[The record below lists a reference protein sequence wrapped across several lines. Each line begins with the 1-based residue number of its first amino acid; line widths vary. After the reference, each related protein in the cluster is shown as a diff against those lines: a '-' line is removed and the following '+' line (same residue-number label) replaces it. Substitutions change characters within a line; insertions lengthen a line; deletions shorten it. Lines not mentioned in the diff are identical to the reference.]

1 MAHLAAVFKKP
12 LQTSNI
18 HVIRE
23 LSASEFGEFETL
35 FVEFRTLRER
45 QSLVHIFDRDF
56 REIQSFVNSLESGKA
71 IQAGRVLVDLNKRF
85 MDYLA
90 SGYALREHL
99 ETALKRDFGRNS
111 EHAIR
116 FPQLLWF
123 LEKTSFEYAFLQ
135 DFRNFV
141 QHCAFP
147 VGNVYLRRDL
157 TGSWLTVTYSR
168 LDLLRLYKGW
178 KKCALETRP
187 EMEIDLLDVVR
198 AAHHVAIQKFSGVIC
213 LAYGKNLPR
222 MDSCFSGFH
231 KEAADINPSS
241 VARIVLS
248 RTGTPESGEVKLQD
262 IPRNPYGELG
272 LRHPDSSDA

>member
-1 MAHLAAVFKKP
+1 MAHLAAVFNKP
-12 LQTSNI
+12 LQTTNV

-35 FVEFRTLRER
+35 FAEFRTLRER
-45 QSLVHIFDRDF
+45 QSLVHMLDRDF
-56 REIQSFVNSLESGKA
+56 REIQSFVNAQESAKA
-71 IQAGRVLVDLNKRF
+71 VQPGRVLVDLNKRF

-99 ETALKRDFGRNS
+99 ETALKRDLGRNS

-116 FPQLLWF
+116 FPQLLCF

-147 VGNVYLRRDL
+147 VGNVHLKRDL
-157 TGSWLTVTYSR
+157 TRSLLTVTYSR
-168 LDLLRLYKGW
+168 LDLLRQYKGW
-178 KKCALETRP
+178 KKCSLETRP
-187 EMEIDLLDVVR
+187 EMEIDLLGAVR
-198 AAHHVAIQKFSGVIC
+198 TAHNVTIQKFSGVIC
-213 LAYGKNLPR
+213 LAYGKNLAR

-248 RTGTPESGEVKLQD
+248 RTGTSESGEVKLQD
-262 IPRNPYGELG
+262 IPQNPYGELG
-272 LRHPDSSDA
+272 LRHPNSK